1 MNITCIIQARLGSK
15 RFPQKI
21 LKKVEGKSIIELII
35 SRLKLSK
42 KINQIVVAIP
52 KTKIDDKLN
61 DFLKKRKITIF
72 RGSEKNVLKR
82 YYDAANY
89 FKSNTIVRITS
100 DCPLVDYKIIDKMID
115 ILNKKK
121 KIILRMQ
128 VPLHFRMAWI

>member
-61 DFLKKRKITIF
+61 DFLKKK
-72 RGSEKNVLKR
+72 KN
-82 YYDAANY
+82 YY
-89 FKSNTIVRITS
+89 F
-100 DCPLVDYKIIDKMID
+100 
-115 ILNKKK
+115 
-121 KIILRMQ
+121 
-128 VPLHFRMAWI
+128 